1 MEGGGG
7 PGALG
12 QGRGMTWAAV
22 GGEDSGVGVV
32 EFKTKSAD
40 VLGSLGPLCH
50 RVPQPWRGMRMG

>member
-1 MEGGGG
+1 M
-7 PGALG
+7 G